1 MSWAEAL
8 KEYAKG
14 TGKFV
19 VPKKGTPEYEAVAKI
34 HRKLKGVPEPAPEKP
49 SRRTKKAAVAP
60 EEDAPI
66 PPNKVEEKKAALAKL
81 HEQGIA
87 EKKAAKAESRA
98 ANRKAVVEEKK
109 VLAEKEEKYAKL
121 EAEMAEIKK
130 MLGHKERSPAVVKKI
145 EEKLATPVPQ
155 VAARQERIAKSAAT
169 RDAKKTARAAAKPSF
184 KVEEKPIVLT
194 FSD

>member
-49 SRRTKKAAVAP
+49 SRRTKKVAVAP

-66 PPNKVEEKKAALAKL
+66 PPNSVAEKKKVLAKL

-87 EKKAAKAESRA
+87 EKKAAKEESRA
-98 ANRKAVVEEKK
+98 SNRKAVVEEKK
-109 VLAEKEEKYAKL
+109 ALADKEDRYAKI
-121 EAEMAEIKK
+121 EAELAEIKK
-130 MLGHKERSPAVVKKI
+130 HFSGKKDMDANPAHVERIEKIKKTR
-145 EEKLATPVPQ
+145 EEKRA
-155 VAARQERIAKSAAT
+155 VA
-169 RDAKKTARAAAKPSF
+169 DAKKVVGKKVIPF
-184 KVEEKPIVLT
+184 KVEAKPVTLT